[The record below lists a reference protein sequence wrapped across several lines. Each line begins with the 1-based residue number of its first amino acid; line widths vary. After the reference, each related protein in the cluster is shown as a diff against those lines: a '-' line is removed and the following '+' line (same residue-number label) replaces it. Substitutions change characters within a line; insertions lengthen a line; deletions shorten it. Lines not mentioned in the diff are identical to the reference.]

1 MIAMAFK
8 EKDGKASFS
17 RLLGAACIFAVIA
30 VYLFA
35 AVAMNWETVRSMT
48 LEVAGLG
55 AALYGI
61 NRFSGALEKK
71 VNGSPPPTALGQ
83 PGAQS

>member
-1 MIAMAFK
+1 MIAAAFK

-17 RLLGAACIFAVIA
+17 RLLGAACILAVIA

-35 AVAMNWETVRSMT
+35 AAATNWETVRSMT

-61 NRFSGALEKK
+61 NRFSGAMEKR
-71 VNGSPPPTALGQ
+71 NGQSQPPQPGGQ
-83 PGAQS
+83 P